1 MALDSL
7 TLKAIAFELSEK
19 LIGGKIDKINQAE
32 NDEILLSIRSNSIN
46 YKLLLSANSSNPR
59 TYLVNSYKK
68 ENPLKAPM
76 FLMVLRKHLGNGRII
91 SINQSGFDRLLSI
104 NIESYDEMRVLTQK
118 SLHIEIMGKHSNIIL
133 VDMQSGKVIDSIK
146 RIPLSVSSVR
156 EVLPNRL
163 FAPPPS
169 QNKLSPLEIY
179 SFETFQNILLQAQ
192 QPLFKAIYTQ
202 FQGIS
207 PVIAKEICFKS
218 SIDINLSIQE
228 LSKSQFENLKISFD
242 QLFLDLKEN
251 NYSPCIMIDPAT
263 KRAQDF
269 SIIPLTQFQGFDM
282 IQSDSISETCEKF
295 YLLKDLKERI
305 LQKTSGLKKSISIK
319 LDRIKSKLEKQN
331 QELSIAKDLES
342 HSKTGELLKANI
354 YSISKGMKEI
364 TVIDY
369 FDESYPEVTIPLDEN
384 RTPAENVQHYYKKY
398 TKAKSR
404 IKELSVQIEQNK
416 EEYYYL
422 DNVMLSINNCES
434 LDSIEEIKEE
444 LVIEGYYRPSKVGK
458 KQKKKEISSP
468 MEFVSSDGT
477 TIYIGKNNIQNDMLT
492 LKLSKSSDVWLH
504 TKNIP
509 GSHVIIKSTLEEV
522 SNETLY
528 EAATLA
534 AYFSKARN
542 SSKVPVDYTPRKNV
556 KKPGGSKPGMVIYDD
571 YGTVYV
577 TPSESLVLDLTKK

>member
-509 GSHVIIKSTLEEV
+509 GSHVIIKSNLEEV

>member
-76 FLMVLRKHLGNGRII
+76 FLMILRKHLGNGRII
-91 SINQSGFDRLLSI
+91 SINQSDFDRSLSI

-133 VDMQSGKVIDSIK
+133 VDIQSGKVIDSIK

-179 SFETFQNILLQAQ
+179 SFEEFQNILLQNQ
-192 QPLFKAIYTQ
+192 QRVFKAIYLQ

-207 PVIAKEICFKS
+207 PVIAKELCFKA

-228 LSKSQFENLKISFD
+228 LSKTQFENLKISFD
-242 QLFLDLKEN
+242 QLFLNLKEN

-305 LQKTSGLKKSISIK
+305 SQKTSGLKKSISIK
-319 LDRIKSKLEKQN
+319 LERIKSKLEKQN

-354 YSISKGMKEI
+354 YSITKGMKEI

-369 FDESYPEVTIPLDEN
+369 FDESYPEVTILLDEN
-384 RTPAENVQHYYKKY
+384 RTPAENVQQYYKKY
-398 TKAKSR
+398 TKAKNR
-404 IKELSVQIEQNK
+404 IKELSVQIDQSEQ
-416 EEYYYL
+416 EYYYL

-444 LVIEGYYRPSKVGK
+444 LVIEGYYRPSKIGK
-458 KQKKKEISSP
+458 KQKKKEVSSP

-492 LKLSKSSDVWLH
+492 LKLSRPSDVWLH

-577 TPSESLVLDLTKK
+577 TPSELLVFDLTKK